1 MSITLITCFYKIK
14 SKFIPDVYY
23 NWAKNLIN
31 NVNNFNLVIFT
42 DEENKNIIEK
52 MINNKNLVKIILRPI
67 EYLSNY
73 KYKDNWIKNQE
84 KNIYLQNIDWKLQL
98 LWSEKI
104 NFVYD
109 CIANKYFDTDFY
121 GWTDIGYF
129 RSRHNDITN
138 DEIKNWP
145 SQEKINLLNTN
156 KIYYANTNNDKDF
169 MNFLFDIVKNKN
181 DNGLPKTLIPH
192 TQNTIA
198 GGFFITHKQ
207 NIEWWKN
214 TFDNK
219 LKLYF
224 NNDYLIKDDQI
235 ILVDCIM
242 SDVDKFIIIDEQN
255 HKYDNWFMFQR
266 FLL

>member
-1 MSITLITCFYKIK
+1 
-14 SKFIPDVYY
+14 
-23 NWAKNLIN
+23 
-31 NVNNFNLVIFT
+31 
-42 DEENKNIIEK
+42 

-138 DEIKNWP
+138 
-145 SQEKINLLNTN
+145 T
-156 KIYYANTNNDKDF
+156 
-169 MNFLFDIVKNKN
+169 
-181 DNGLPKTLIPH
+181 
-192 TQNTIA
+192 
-198 GGFFITHKQ
+198 
-207 NIEWWKN
+207 
-214 TFDNK
+214 
-219 LKLYF
+219 
-224 NNDYLIKDDQI
+224 
-235 ILVDCIM
+235 
-242 SDVDKFIIIDEQN
+242 
-255 HKYDNWFMFQR
+255 
-266 FLL
+266 